1 MKKST
6 IHILLAFVLSAGFMS
21 CEKDN
26 MPGPDARVY
35 GKITD
40 KSNGQLVETELIN
53 GARIEAFELGY
64 PTQVSQV
71 WVIKNNGEYRNNL
84 VFSANYDFQLRNSNF
99 YPISLLNIKVNP
111 GDNELNFQVDPYI
124 RIKNPQ
130 ITYNAASKLVTA
142 TFTLEGSKPEVKV
155 RAVRLYAF
163 TDIYVGEATKFSITG
178 NSAASYTPSRTID
191 ASTYTLTIDV
201 GANAA
206 LFPAGRDYYFRIGAL
221 ADVPNVGTIRH
232 NFAPNVKITL

>member
-99 YPISLLNIKVNP
+99 YPISLLNIKINP

-124 RIKNPQ
+124 RIKSPQ

-155 RAVRLYAF
+155 KAVRLYAF

>member
-1 MKKST
+1 MKKTT
-6 IHILLAFVLSAGFMS
+6 IHILLAFVLAAGFSS

-26 MPGPDARVY
+26 MPGPDAKVF
-35 GKITD
+35 GKIID
-40 KSNGQLVETELIN
+40 KATGQLVETELVN

-84 VFSANYDFQLRNSNF
+84 VFAANYDFQLRNSNF
-99 YPISLLNIKVNP
+99 YPVSLLNYKINS
-111 GDNELNFQVDPYI
+111 GDNQLDFQVDPFI
-124 RIKNPQ
+124 RIKSQQ
-130 ITYNAASKLVTA
+130 ITYNATTKLVTA
-142 TFTLEGSKPEVKV
+142 TFTLEGGKSEVKV

-163 TDIYVGEATKFSITG
+163 NDIYVGEATKFSVTG
-178 NSAASYTPSRTID
+178 NSTASYTPSRTID

-206 LFPAGRDYYFRIGAL
+206 LFPAGREYFFRIGAL
-221 ADVPNVGTIRH
+221 ADVANVGTIRH
-232 NFAPNVKITL
+232 NFAPYVKITL